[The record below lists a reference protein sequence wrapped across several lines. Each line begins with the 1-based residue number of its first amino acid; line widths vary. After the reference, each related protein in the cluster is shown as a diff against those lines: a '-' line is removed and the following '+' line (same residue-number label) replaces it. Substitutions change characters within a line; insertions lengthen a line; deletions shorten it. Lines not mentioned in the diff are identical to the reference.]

1 MSGVT
6 VLWMCVRKD
15 ERELEGQ
22 LSRIDYLYEH
32 IIGLTHYGLI
42 NLSIDD
48 DALNILLGP
57 KQTEKNKTN

>member
-1 MSGVT
+1 
-6 VLWMCVRKD
+6 MCVRKD

-48 DALNILLGP
+48 DTLNILLGP